1 MHPRLKGLLFIGV
14 VLLAIL
20 SISASWL
27 IPMGRRA
34 SAQRVGVPTTP
45 ITHVVIIMM
54 ENHSFDNL
62 FGDYPGVNGV
72 KEPRASDPM
81 PSDIDHTG
89 AASIAAYDNGKM
101 DGFNAEGMVQYT
113 QKDIPNLWSYAQHF
127 GLGDNFFSSEASSS
141 TPNHMAMILSQSAGM
156 DQTTQDKACESKAND
171 LVDAR
176 SAQTG
181 DDYWTYPCFDVN
193 SIPQELSNKDISW
206 RFYSTSAMWN
216 APLLVKNL
224 SKSPYD
230 IRNSDQFIRDVKAG
244 KMATVSWIVP
254 PVGEITQHPPDSL
267 QPGNNFITEQVNAV
281 MGSQYWKST
290 AIFLTWDE
298 FGGFYDHVP
307 PKQIDGDGLGFRV
320 PLLVISPYAKPG
332 YISHEQG
339 EFASFDKFI
348 EKDFNLPSLGQ
359 RDSLQQTSDLM
370 DYFNFSQKPL
380 PPLIL
385 KLENASIPLRVSVY
399 GAGGGVSNVKAA
411 VTPSVGGLSTDFFFD
426 VIYDLPMTPS
436 KREVIIDGASH
447 TMSLLGKLQDGD
459 TFYQYTT
466 KLPVGSYS
474 FKFVFSI
481 DKSGHTATL
490 PNNGVPFPGPQV
502 YPFNVNN
509 PGVNPLNVT
518 EGTPVTYSFLYQ
530 SPANKAPTLTEVDV
544 DGVAH
549 AMHKKGNSNNYRNG
563 VTYYY
568 TAPDLAVGTHYY
580 RFRVNDGSG
589 VAVYEGLDNPT
600 VAPIALNNSSV
611 SPTAGNSS
619 TTFTFKTTYMDV
631 AGKAPTSAQVYIDNV
646 AHSMTYVSGS
656 YKTGALYQYQTRLPN
671 GSHAFFFVF
680 SDPTSSWADPFFP
693 VVYKGPNVG
702 NNAQPVPPGT
712 MIISPQVDP
721 SDDWLDDT
729 D

>member
-1 MHPRLKGLLFIGV
+1 MRRRFVRPLFIGAV
-14 VLLAIL
+14 FLALL
-20 SISASWL
+20 SASVSWL
-27 IPMGRRA
+27 IPMGIRA
-34 SAQRVGVPTTP
+34 SAHRAGEPTTP

-62 FGDYPGVNGV
+62 FGAYPGANGI
-72 KEPRASDPM
+72 KEPHASDPIA
-81 PSDIDHTG
+81 SDIDHTDP
-89 AASIAAYDNGKM
+89 ASHAAYDKGNM

-113 QKDIPNLWSYAQHF
+113 QQDIPNLWSYAQHF
-127 GLGDNFFSSEASSS
+127 GLGDNFFSSDATSS
-141 TPNHMAMILSQSAGM
+141 TPNHLAMILSQSAGM
-156 DQTTQDKACESKAND
+156 DQTTQEKACESMAND

-176 SAQTG
+176 SARTG
-181 DDYWTYPCFDVN
+181 DDYWTYPCFDAN
-193 SIPQELSNKDISW
+193 SIPQELSNKGISW
-206 RFYSTSAMWN
+206 RFYSTTGMWN
-216 APLLVKNL
+216 APLLVKNIA
-224 SKSPYD
+224 KSPDD
-230 IRNSDQFIRDVKAG
+230 IHNSNQFVSDVNAG
-244 KMATVSWIVP
+244 KMATVSWVVP
-254 PVGEITQHPPDSL
+254 PQGEDTQHPPDSL

-281 MGSQYWKST
+281 MNSQYWEST

-298 FGGFYDHVP
+298 FGGFYDHVA

-332 YISHEQG
+332 YISHAQG

-348 EKDFNLPSLGQ
+348 EKDFNLPSLDE
-359 RDSLQQTSDLM
+359 RDALQQTSDLM

-380 PPLIL
+380 RPLIL
-385 KLENASIPLRVSVY
+385 KLENASVPLSVPVY
-399 GAGGGVSNVKAA
+399 GAGGGLSGVESAE
-411 VTPSVGGLSTDFFFD
+411 TPPVGGPSTIFNFD
-426 VIYDLPMTPS
+426 IIYNLLMSPS
-436 KREVIIDGASH
+436 AHNVIINGASH
-447 TMSLLGKLQDGD
+447 TMTLLGKLKHGA
-459 TFYQYTT
+459 TFYQYST

-490 PNNGVPFPGPQV
+490 PNNGVPFPGPTV
-502 YPFNVNN
+502 HPFNVIN
-509 PGVNPLNVT
+509 PGLNPVNVT

-530 SPANKAPTLTEVDV
+530 SPANKAPTLTEVDI
-544 DGVAH
+544 DGAAY
-549 AMHKKGNSNNYRNG
+549 AMHKKGNSTNYQAG

-568 TAPDLAVGTHYY
+568 TAPHLAVGFHYY
-580 RFRVNDGSG
+580 RFKVNDGSG

-611 SPTAGNSS
+611 SPTSGNSS

-631 AGKAPTSAQVYIDNV
+631 AGKAPTSALVYIDNV
-646 AHSMTYVSGS
+646 AHSMKYVSGS

-671 GSHAFFFVF
+671 GSHTFFFVF
-680 SDPTSSWADPFFP
+680 SDPISSWADPFFP
-693 VVYKGPNVG
+693 VVYNGPNVG
-702 NNAQPVPPGT
+702 SNAKPVPPGT